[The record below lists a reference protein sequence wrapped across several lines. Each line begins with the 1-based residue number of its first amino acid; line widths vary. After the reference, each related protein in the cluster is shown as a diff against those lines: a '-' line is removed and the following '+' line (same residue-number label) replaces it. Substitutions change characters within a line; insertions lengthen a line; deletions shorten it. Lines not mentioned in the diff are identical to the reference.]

1 MPWLSGIDVLRVI
14 KKLQRDIEVMIIT
27 GYGTLANAQ
36 EALHFGAENLISK
49 PFNVADIIATVSKA
63 FDRRSDKR
71 KLKV

>member
-1 MPWLSGIDVLRVI
+1 
-14 KKLQRDIEVMIIT
+14 MIIT